1 MSNRERGWYS
11 LTAGFFSTFFVIND
25 ICNKTICYTCNR
37 NENLQLTPTRKPFIF
52 RMKIGSMVDNKEEL
66 RKKVEE
72 TRWKEMVRDAIS
84 LRNKSPQETL
94 KMMFELCEFT
104 QKLRRAVN
112 EKL

>member
-1 MSNRERGWYS
+1 MVKIWI
-11 LTAGFFSTFFVIND
+11 LTHWFAINKL
-25 ICNKTICYTCNR
+25 IIVTRVTEMRTYPG
-37 NENLQLTPTRKPFIF
+37 LTPIGNPFIF
-52 RMKIGSMVDNKEEL
+52 QMKTILMVHNKEEL

-84 LRNKSPQETL
+84 LREKSHQETL

-104 QKLRRAVN
+104 QKIGRAVN